1 MVVTKIKEGILNF
14 KNPYYELIKNRWQ
27 SLQEKEIRQSAKY
40 LDDNTDIIERFY
52 HLINKENKENIDK
65 ENAEKILDF
74 IDGFARYNAS
84 SPGFPIIHKYIE
96 GLKRLDDLIEDIKK
110 GYFPFQKY
118 NVAKPQPNNNYIELA
133 FGINIDPKNQKE
145 TLTEILEI
153 IGDIWARGY
162 PISYYGNN
170 SPIQYYIEIN
180 NNQNPNNNQINLRF
194 FIPRYIPS
202 EIVGYLLYRLNNIRQ
217 KTLIVP
223 PKGNQYFIIGN
234 GLGIDQDPGKDNYTE
249 EVLISFKT
257 LQKIY

>member
-1 MVVTKIKEGILNF
+1 MVVTKIKDGILKF
-14 KNPYYELIKNRWQ
+14 TNPYYELIKNRWQ
-27 SLQEKEIRQSAKY
+27 FLQENEIRQSAKY

-52 HLINKENKENIDK
+52 HLINKKNIDK
-65 ENAEKILDF
+65 ENTEKILDF
-74 IDGFARYNAS
+74 IDEFAHYNAS
-84 SPGFPIIHKYIE
+84 SPSFPIIHKYIE

-118 NVAKPQPNNNYIELA
+118 NVAKPQPNSHYIEIA

-180 NNQNPNNNQINLRF
+180 NNQNQNNNQINLRF
-194 FIPRYIPS
+194 FIRRDIPS
-202 EIVGYLLYRLNNIRQ
+202 EMVGYLLYRLNNIRQ
-217 KTLIVP
+217 KKLIVP

-234 GLGIDQDPGKDNYTE
+234 GLGIDQDPSKDKYTE
-249 EVLISFKT
+249 EILISFKT

>member
-1 MVVTKIKEGILNF
+1 MTTIRYIFQKAR
-14 KNPYYELIKNRWQ
+14 NPFRKPIDDRWGQYLSNDDRREIARYLADNR
-27 SLQEKEIRQSAKY
+27 
-40 LDDNTDIIERFY
+40 DIIERFY
-52 HLINKENKENIDK
+52 HLINKKNIDK

-74 IDGFARYNAS
+74 IDEFTHYNAS
-84 SPGFPIIHKYIE
+84 SLGFPITHKYIE
-96 GLKRLDDLIEDIKK
+96 GLKRLDDLIEDTKK

-118 NVAKPQPNNNYIELA
+118 NVAKPQPNNHYIELA

-162 PISYYGNN
+162 PISYYGNT

-180 NNQNPNNNQINLRF
+180 NNQNNNQINLRF
-194 FIPRYIPS
+194 FIHRDIPS
-202 EIVGYLLYRLNNIRQ
+202 EIAGYLLYRLNNIRQ
-217 KTLIVP
+217 KNLIVP

-234 GLGIDQDPGKDNYTE
+234 ELGIDQDPSKDKYTE
-249 EVLISFKT
+249 EILISFKT